1 MWILQTYFEKTQR
14 LHLQSQGQYL
24 FMFPEYGI
32 NHKVAIIT
40 VGRGDKLENFDL
52 IFSPLLKHGRGY

>member
-1 MWILQTYFEKTQR
+1 MWILQTYSEKTQR
-14 LHLQSQGQYL
+14 LYLQSQGQYL
-24 FMFPEYGI
+24 FMFPEYRI